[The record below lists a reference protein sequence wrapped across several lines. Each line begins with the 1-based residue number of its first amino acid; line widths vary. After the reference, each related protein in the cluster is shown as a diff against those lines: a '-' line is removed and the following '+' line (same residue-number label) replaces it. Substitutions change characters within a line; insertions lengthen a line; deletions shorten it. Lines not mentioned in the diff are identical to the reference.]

1 MLFRRRKPISF
12 IERIRLWLWPRRSFS
27 RSLRYYGKRLLRI
40 SATPHQVALGLAIG
54 VFAASSPFVG
64 LHIILAGIVAWLL
77 RGNIA
82 AAILG
87 TILSNPLTF
96 LPIVMADYKIGHML
110 LSTFGNVQ
118 AIPLS
123 EIRQMFDGLS
133 LSQAWSSLLEAW
145 EPVMM
150 PIILGGVVLGA
161 ILGSLSY
168 VCAYRAT
175 FQFQKHHKE
184 KMAEKLKLRL
194 KEAEQEVLQ

>member
-96 LPIVMADYKIGHML
+96 LPIVMADYKIGHIL
-110 LSTFGNVQ
+110 LSAFGNVQ

-168 VCAYRAT
+168 ICAYRAT
-175 FQFQKHHKE
+175 FQFQKRHKE

>member
-64 LHIILAGIVAWLL
+64 LHIILAGIVASLL

-175 FQFQKHHKE
+175 FQFQKRHKE
-184 KMAEKLKLRL
+184 KMTEKLKLRL